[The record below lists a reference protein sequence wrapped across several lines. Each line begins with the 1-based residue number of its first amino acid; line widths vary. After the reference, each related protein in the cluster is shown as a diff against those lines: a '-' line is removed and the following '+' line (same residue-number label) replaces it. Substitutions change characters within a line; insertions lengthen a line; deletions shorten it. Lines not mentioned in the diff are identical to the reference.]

1 MAAKNGMNELSFRD
15 VPLFITQQVD
25 NLGAKTFFYENSA
38 AHIWLLKIVTLV
50 ISQATS
56 QWLHS
61 IHNFSETVY
70 EKGICVKGVVHK
82 NGVLTRRGL
91 D

>member
-50 ISQATS
+50 ISQ
-56 QWLHS
+56 WLHS